1 MEIGNLPGKEFR
13 IIIVKIIQDLGKN
26 NRGKYCED
34 KRNVYQR
41 LRRTKEQTVMKN
53 TQGGIISK
61 ITNAKEYISDL
72 QDRTVR
78 ITVTE
83 KNLGKKRMENKKKM
97 KTAQK
102 SSGTTLNAPAFTL
115 QGYQEREK

>member
-1 MEIGNLPGKEFR
+1 
-13 IIIVKIIQDLGKN
+13 
-26 NRGKYCED
+26 
-34 KRNVYQR
+34 
-41 LRRTKEQTVMKN
+41 MKN

-72 QDRTVR
+72 QDRTVK

-97 KTAQK
+97 KTA
-102 SSGTTLNAPAFTL
+102 
-115 QGYQEREK
+115 